1 MIRNTKENNFP
12 IFRTRHGTLPFSQ
25 KKKKTTASQGFRLSM
40 AFSNDCVMSVS
51 DTMRITVRS
60 FLPYCFRLK

>member
-40 AFSNDCVMSVS
+40 AF
-51 DTMRITVRS
+51 
-60 FLPYCFRLK
+60 FK